1 MIFLGQELHR
11 HMKTVLFAAALSTGL
26 VMANSLPKVK
36 IQGTYVEARNADVY
50 TGPCYANS
58 EVNMMGNLAV
68 MGWQVKNGEF
78 NGVDLSGLGVV
89 GVIKASAT
97 LGDVINSVYPV
108 SSVIIVDKKANAA
121 QREALVAFAKRMGGD
136 LFQHVNQV
144 DVQPITLELKDNNLH
159 SVRATLKAGNV
170 ASIITRPIQ
179 DGDHHCSNEEVW
191 YEPLT
196 KVDHYMAGVTIA
208 HDFKGKGLDTTW
220 SSPAKRSAF
229 VASFH
234 LND

>member
-1 MIFLGQELHR
+1 MKIF
-11 HMKTVLFAAALSTGL
+11 AIAALSTGL
-26 VMANSLPKVK
+26 VLANSLPKPT

-58 EVNMMGNLAV
+58 EINMMGNLAV
-68 MGWQVKNGEF
+68 MGWTIKQGQF
-78 NGVDLSGLGVV
+78 NGVELSGLSVM

-108 SSVIIVDKKANAA
+108 SSVIIVDQKANPA
-121 QREALVAFAKRMGGD
+121 QREALIGLAKRMGGD
-136 LFQHVNQV
+136 LFQNVNLV
-144 DVQPITLELKDNNLH
+144 DVQPITMELKDNNLH
-159 SVRATLKAGNV
+159 TVRATLRAGNV
-170 ASIITRPIQ
+170 ASIVTRPIQ

-191 YEPLT
+191 YQPLT
-196 KVDHYMAGVTIA
+196 KVDHFMAGVTIA
-208 HDFKGKGLDTTW
+208 HDYKGKGLNTTW

>member
-1 MIFLGQELHR
+1 MKIFAI
-11 HMKTVLFAAALSTGL
+11 VALSTGL
-26 VMANSLPKVK
+26 VLANSLPKPT

-58 EVNMMGNLAV
+58 EINMMGNLAV
-68 MGWQVKNGEF
+68 MGWTIKQGQF
-78 NGVDLSGLGVV
+78 NGVDLGGLSVM

-108 SSVIIVDKKANAA
+108 SSVIIVDQKANPA
-121 QREALVAFAKRMGGD
+121 QREALIGLAKRMGGD
-136 LFQHVNQV
+136 LFQNVNLV
-144 DVQPITLELKDNNLH
+144 DVQPITMELQDNNLH
-159 SVRATLKAGNV
+159 SVRATLRAGKV
-170 ASIITRPIQ
+170 ASIVTRPIQ

-191 YEPLT
+191 YQPLT
-196 KVDHYMAGVTIA
+196 KVDHFMAGVTIA
-208 HDFKGKGLDTTW
+208 HDYKGKGLDTTW

>member
-1 MIFLGQELHR
+1 
-11 HMKTVLFAAALSTGL
+11 MKTFSALALSSALASSFVLAG
-26 VMANSLPKVK
+26 SLPKAA

-58 EVNMMGNLAV
+58 EVNLTGELAV
-68 MGWQVKNGEF
+68 MGWKVDKGQI
-78 NGVDLSGLGVV
+78 NGVDISGLGVV

-108 SSVIIVDKKANAA
+108 QSVLIVDKKANAE

-136 LFQHVNQV
+136 LFQNVRQI
-144 DVQPITLELKDNNLH
+144 DVQPISLEMKDNNLH

-170 ASIITRPIQ
+170 ASIVTRPIQ

-191 YEPLT
+191 YQPLT

-208 HDFKGKGLDTTW
+208 HEYKGKALNTTW

>member
-1 MIFLGQELHR
+1 
-11 HMKTVLFAAALSTGL
+11 MKTFLCFAIASSIALS
-26 VMANSLPKVK
+26 NSLPKAAL
-36 IQGTYVEARNADVY
+36 QGTYVEARNADVY

-58 EVNMMGNLAV
+58 EVNMLGNLAV
-68 MGWQVKNGEF
+68 MGWRVDKGTF
-78 NGVDLSGLGVV
+78 NGVDLSGLAIV

-97 LGDVINSVYPV
+97 LGDVINSAYPV
-108 SSVIIVDKKANAA
+108 QSVLIVDEKATGP
-121 QREALVAFAKRMGGD
+121 QREALIAFAKRMGGD
-136 LFQHVNQV
+136 LFQTVNRV
-144 DVQPITLELKDNNLH
+144 EVQPVTLNLKDNNLH
-159 SVRATLKAGNV
+159 SVRAELKAGQL
-170 ASIITRPIQ
+170 ASIVTRPIQ

-196 KVDHYMAGVTIA
+196 KVDHFMAGVTIA

-220 SSPAKRSAF
+220 SSPLKRSAF

>member
-1 MIFLGQELHR
+1 MKIF
-11 HMKTVLFAAALSTGL
+11 LFAALTTALA
-26 VMANSLPKVK
+26 VANSLPKVTL
-36 IQGTYVEARNADVY
+36 QGTYVEARNADVY

-58 EVNMMGNLAV
+58 EINMMGNLAV
-68 MGWQVKNGEF
+68 MGWQIKEGQF

-108 SSVIIVDKKANAA
+108 ASVIIVDQKANAA
-121 QREALVAFAKRMGGD
+121 QREALVALAKRMGGD
-136 LFQHVNQV
+136 LFQHVNAV

-208 HDFKGKGLDTTW
+208 HDYKGKGLDTTW

>member
-1 MIFLGQELHR
+1 MKIF
-11 HMKTVLFAAALSTGL
+11 AIAALSTGL
-26 VMANSLPKVK
+26 VLANSLPMPT

-58 EVNMMGNLAV
+58 EINMMGNLAV
-68 MGWQVKNGEF
+68 MGWTIKQGQF
-78 NGVDLSGLGVV
+78 NGVELSGLSVM

-108 SSVIIVDKKANAA
+108 SSVIIVDQKANPA
-121 QREALVAFAKRMGGD
+121 QREALIGLAKRMGGD
-136 LFQHVNQV
+136 LFQNVNLV
-144 DVQPITLELKDNNLH
+144 DVQPITMDLKDNNLH
-159 SVRATLKAGNV
+159 TVRATLRAGNV
-170 ASIITRPIQ
+170 ASIVTRPIQ

-191 YEPLT
+191 YQPLT
-196 KVDHYMAGVTIA
+196 KVDHFMAGVTIA
-208 HDFKGKGLDTTW
+208 HDYKGKGLNTTW

>member
-1 MIFLGQELHR
+1 
-11 HMKTVLFAAALSTGL
+11 MKTLVCFAIASSMVL
-26 VMANSLPKVK
+26 ANSLPKASL
-36 IQGTYVEARNADVY
+36 QGTYVEARNADVY

-68 MGWQVKNGEF
+68 MGWRIEKGQF
-78 NGVDLSGLGVV
+78 NGVDLAGLGVV

-108 SSVIIVDKKANAA
+108 ESVLIVDQKASGK
-121 QREALVAFAKRMGGD
+121 QREALIAFAKRIGGD
-136 LFQHVNQV
+136 LFQHVNRV
-144 DVQPITLELKDNNLH
+144 EVQPISLELKDNNLH
-159 SVRATLKAGNV
+159 SVRASLKAGQL
-170 ASIITRPIQ
+170 ASIVTRPIQ

-208 HDFKGKGLDTTW
+208 HDYKGKGLDTTW
-220 SSPAKRSAF
+220 SSPLKRSAF